1 MSEATSPSVPFGTP
15 VAPAISVKGSLLERF
30 FKLSAHGTTV
40 RTEIIAGLT
49 IFATMAYVLAVNP
62 LILSNTGMP
71 LAPLITVTAIAAAVS
86 CIVMGLMTNYPLALA
101 PHMGANAFFTYQ
113 VCLGMRIPW
122 QAALGFV
129 FYNAILFFIL
139 SATGIR
145 EMLIR
150 AFPPFLR
157 AGITAGIGLF
167 IAFIGLRNG
176 GIIVSDPVSFVG
188 LGHVA
193 SPNSLMVLVGLVMIS
208 ILLLRGFRMGIILS
222 IIALTIAGLF
232 LPAANGHGYITPM
245 PDGFLSLPSS
255 IAPLF
260 LHLDLTYPFHHFQVS
275 FPVILALLF
284 TDFFCCFA
292 AQLAVCQRA
301 GLLDADS
308 NMPGMRRALC
318 IDASAAGFGALLGT
332 STTGVYIES
341 AAGVEQGGRTG
352 LTVVVTGLCFI
363 VALLFNP
370 LIQIIPAAA
379 TAPALIIIGI
389 FMMQELTKQ
398 NFSDL
403 AQATPAIMT
412 VVLMPLATISDGIAI
427 GFLTHV
433 AIQIGIGKI
442 RHLPIFSLILAVLFL
457 MHYILG

>member
-1 MSEATSPSVPFGTP
+1 MNEASLPFASTAEP
-15 VAPAISVKGSLLERF
+15 AAPARTGLLERF
-30 FKLSAHGTTV
+30 FKLKAHGTTAQ
-40 RTEIIAGLT
+40 TEVVAGLT

-62 LILSNTGMP
+62 MILSSAGMP
-71 LAPLITVTAIAAAVS
+71 LAPLITVTAVASAMA
-86 CIVMGLMTNYPLALA
+86 CLLMGLLTNYPLALA
-101 PHMGANAFFTYQ
+101 PHMGANAFFAYQ
-113 VCLGMRIPW
+113 VCVGMKIPW
-122 QAALGFV
+122 EAALGFV

-139 SATGIR
+139 SITGIR

-150 AFPPFLR
+150 AFPTFLR

-176 GIIVSDPVSFVG
+176 GIIVSDPFSFVG
-188 LGHVA
+188 LGKIA
-193 SPNSLMVLVGLVMIS
+193 SPGCLMVLVGLIMMS
-208 ILLLRGFRMGIILS
+208 ILLLRKFRMAIILT
-222 IIALTIAGLF
+222 IIALTVIGLF
-232 LPAANGHGYITPM
+232 LPGPGGKGHITSM
-245 PDGFLSLPSS
+245 PTGFLSLPASM
-255 IAPLF
+255 APLF
-260 LHLDLTYPFHHFQVS
+260 LHLDFTYPLHHFQAS

-301 GLLDADS
+301 GLLDAHA
-308 NMPGMRRALC
+308 NLPGMRRALC
-318 IDASAAGFGALLGT
+318 VDASAAGIGALLGT

-352 LTVVVTGLCFI
+352 LTVVVTGLCFL

-370 LIQIIPAAA
+370 LIQVIPAVA

-389 FMMQELTKQ
+389 FMMQELTRQ

-403 AQATPAIMT
+403 AQATPAILT

-427 GFLTHV
+427 GFLAHV
-433 AIQIGIGKI
+433 AIQTGVGKI
-442 RHLPIFSLILAVLFL
+442 RELPVFSLILAALFL
-457 MHYILG
+457 MHYIFA

>member
-1 MSEATSPSVPFGTP
+1 MSDVSTSLPFTSTTATETP
-15 VAPAISVKGSLLERF
+15 ARAGLLERF
-30 FKLSAHGTTV
+30 FKLRAHGTTV
-40 RTEIIAGLT
+40 QTEIVAGLT

-62 LILSNTGMP
+62 MILHSAGMP
-71 LAPLITVTAIAAAVS
+71 LAPLITVTAAATAIA
-86 CIVMGLMTNYPLALA
+86 CLLMGLLTNYPLALA
-101 PHMGANAFFTYQ
+101 PHMGANAFFAYQ
-113 VCLGMRIPW
+113 VCLGMKIPW

-139 SATGIR
+139 SITGIR

-150 AFPPFLR
+150 AFPTFLR

-176 GIIVSDPVSFVG
+176 GIIVSDSFSFVG
-188 LGHVA
+188 LGKIA
-193 SPNSLMVLVGLVMIS
+193 SPGCVMVLVGLVLMS
-208 ILLLRGFRMGIILS
+208 ILLLRKFRMAIILT
-222 IIALTIAGLF
+222 IIVLTVTGLF
-232 LPAANGHGYITPM
+232 LKGADGKPITAM
-245 PDGFLSLPSS
+245 PDGFLSLPASM
-255 IAPLF
+255 APVF
-260 LHLDLTYPFHHFQVS
+260 LHLDLAYPLHHFQVS

-301 GLLDADS
+301 GLLDADA
-308 NMPGMRRALC
+308 NLPGMRRALC
-318 IDASAAGFGALLGT
+318 VDASAAGIGALLGT

-341 AAGVEQGGRTG
+341 ASGVEQGCRTG
-352 LTVVVTGLCFI
+352 LTVVITGLCFV

-370 LIQIIPAAA
+370 LIQIIPAVA

-403 AQATPAIMT
+403 AQATPAILT

-433 AIQIGIGKI
+433 AIQIGMGKY
-442 RHLPIFSLILAVLFL
+442 RALPIFSFILAALFL
-457 MHYILG
+457 MHYIFG